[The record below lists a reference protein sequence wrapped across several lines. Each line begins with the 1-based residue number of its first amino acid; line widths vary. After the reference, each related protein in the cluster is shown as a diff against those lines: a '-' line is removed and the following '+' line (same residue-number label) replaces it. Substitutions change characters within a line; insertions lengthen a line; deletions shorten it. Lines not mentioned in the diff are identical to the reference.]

1 MQSQKRNC
9 VQISVKAE
17 LQALYDTGKYAK
29 LIIVTWLYKAGYK
42 KKHKI

>member
-29 LIIVTWLYKAGYK
+29 LIIWTFSFL
-42 KKHKI
+42 